1 MASFSSEV
9 GRLLSIAP
17 HRLPLAKASLQ
28 PNFGACGVQSQDS
41 AALFPNARHGR
52 AAWAGL
58 LLRVGCWAESHAVA
72 QDINTAEGS
81 YWHGIIHRMEPDSSN
96 AAYWFR
102 RVGQHAIFP
111 ELSSRAVEIL
121 KDTGPTHWRPKTA
134 WDPFLFIDWCDEA
147 REKGH
152 AAEEV
157 AIEIQMAEW
166 QLLFEW
172 CTSEGVSH
180 FARD

>member
-9 GRLLSIAP
+9 GYLLSIAP
-17 HRLPLAKASLQ
+17 HRLPLAKAALE
-28 PNFGACGVQSQDS
+28 PNLNVCRVQSQDP
-41 AALFPNARHGR
+41 AALFPNARHGH
-52 AAWAGL
+52 AALAGL

-72 QDINTAEGS
+72 QDISTAEGS

-121 KDTGPTHWRPKTA
+121 KNSGPKHWRPKIV

-147 REKGH
+147 REGGT
-152 AAEEV
+152 AAEAA

-172 CTSEGVSH
+172 CTS
-180 FARD
+180 